1 MALIECKLCRRIYN
15 GFEGQRVCGE
25 CIRRLE
31 EIYGHVHEYM
41 RDNQDRDFDLETLAD
56 EMEISPVDI
65 QALVDLGYIE
75 RDLQTYSRD
84 KKGSRQ
90 KLAEAINAE
99 AEKLRRNI
107 TTYGGVLY
115 ERDARNKKS
124 DNRQYVFD
132 SQGGRKRK

>member
-56 EMEISPVDI
+56 EMENNGKVESGCCPDDSPCREIIKNVESADGVFVISCV
-65 QALVDLGYIE
+65 
-75 RDLQTYSRD
+75 
-84 KKGSRQ
+84 
-90 KLAEAINAE
+90 
-99 AEKLRRNI
+99 
-107 TTYGGVLY
+107 
-115 ERDARNKKS
+115 
-124 DNRQYVFD
+124 
-132 SQGGRKRK
+132 

>member
-15 GFEGQRVCGE
+15 GFEGQKICGD

-31 EIYGHVHEYM
+31 SIYGHVHEYM
-41 RDNQDRDFDLETLAD
+41 RDNQDKNFDLDTLAD
-56 EMEISPVDI
+56 EMDISPIDI

-75 RDLQTYSRD
+75 RDMQTYSRD

>member
-1 MALIECKLCRRIYN
+1 MPLIECKLCRRIYN
-15 GFEGQRVCGE
+15 GFEGQRVCGD

-84 KKGSRQ
+84 KKGTRQ
-90 KLAEAINAE
+90 KLAEAINVE
-99 AEKLRRNI
+99 VEKLKRNNI
-107 TTYGGVLY
+107 TTYGGVVY
-115 ERDARNKKS
+115 ARENHQKKD

-132 SQGGRKRK
+132 GQKRKL